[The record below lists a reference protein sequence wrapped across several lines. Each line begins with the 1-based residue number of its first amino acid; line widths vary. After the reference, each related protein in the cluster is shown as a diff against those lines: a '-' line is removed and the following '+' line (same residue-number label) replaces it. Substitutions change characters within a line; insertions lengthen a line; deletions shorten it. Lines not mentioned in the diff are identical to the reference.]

1 MRKSKQFG
9 FYGENLGT
17 LITLQSWLCSQQT
30 NACSKLLSYIAHLQ
44 KIHGAKMSFSPMTDK
59 YVSFFLLEKR
69 NQKSNKNRKNA
80 DVFIWK
86 IL

>member
-1 MRKSKQFG
+1 MQNNKQFG
-9 FYGENLGT
+9 FYGENPRT
-17 LITLQSWLCSQQT
+17 LIALQSWLCSQQT
-30 NACSKLLSYIAHLQ
+30 NARSKPLSYTAHLQ
-44 KIHGAKMSFSPMTDK
+44 KIHGTKMSFSTIIGK

-80 DVFIWK
+80 DVFILK

>member
-1 MRKSKQFG
+1 MQNNKQFG
-9 FYGENLGT
+9 FYGENPRT
-17 LITLQSWLCSQQT
+17 LIALQSWLCSQQT
-30 NACSKLLSYIAHLQ
+30 NARSKPLSYTAHLQ
-44 KIHGAKMSFSPMTDK
+44 KIHGTKMSFSPIIGK

-80 DVFIWK
+80 YVFILK

>member
-1 MRKSKQFG
+1 MQNNKQFG
-9 FYGENLGT
+9 FYGENPRT
-17 LITLQSWLCSQQT
+17 LIALQSWLCSQQT
-30 NACSKLLSYIAHLQ
+30 NARSKPLSYTAHLQ
-44 KIHGAKMSFSPMTDK
+44 KIHGTKLSFSPIIGK

-80 DVFIWK
+80 DVFILK